1 MTRAIHAFLLA
12 LKDLP
17 QPRVLRILL
26 QSLAVTLLVL
36 LAAGAAIY
44 FGARWALVHW
54 QWLGAAE
61 RDMAGLLVILAI
73 IAGSWLLFRA
83 AAIVVVGLFADA
95 IVADVEGRH
104 YPAAA
109 ARAVDVLSLIHISE
123 PTRPY

>member
-1 MTRAIHAFLLA
+1 MLA
-12 LKDLP
+12 G
-17 QPRVLRILL
+17 
-26 QSLAVTLLVL
+26 TLLVL

-109 ARAVDVLSLIHISE
+109 ARAE
-123 PTRPY
+123 A